1 MSSPL
6 CSVCLTHEWEHN
18 GTPGG
23 SRLPR
28 ADRGLIFLSL
38 GHRSLEQK
46 CSEGGMSPCREVLGS
61 RPELALTG
69 YSSTLGSRLGRRQW
83 SSDNKMKGTFWR
95 HLSLRK
101 WWPWMVTE
109 SEWGLSRCDVR
120 LVSKH
125 CGDSRGWS
133 SVTDHFFPWGT
144 HPSRRQAALQRGA
157 IRNLQRNHQRS
168 LGVISEPWG
177 CHDSTWVF

>member
-1 MSSPL
+1 MNGSIMALLVAPAFQEPIGVWFA
-6 CSVCLTHEWEHN
+6 SVW
-18 GTPGG
+18 GTNLWNKSVLKGG
-23 SRLPR
+23 
-28 ADRGLIFLSL
+28 
-38 GHRSLEQK
+38 
-46 CSEGGMSPCREVLGS
+46 SPCREVLGS

-125 CGDSRGWS
+125 CGDSRGGEQC
-133 SVTDHFFPWGT
+133 DRPFFPM
-144 HPSRRQAALQRGA
+144 
-157 IRNLQRNHQRS
+157 RNSSFKKASSSSKRCYQK
-168 LGVISEPWG
+168 PP
-177 CHDSTWVF
+177 T